1 MPVPR
6 SVHWRGKRN
15 PKICLSSTEK
25 RHYEATLDDGCALNE
40 VYTRRRTSSDK
51 RPNTSA

>member
-6 SVHWRGKRN
+6 SVHWERKKKSEN
-15 PKICLSSTEK
+15 LSFVKK

-40 VYTRRRTSSDK
+40 GLY
-51 RPNTSA
+51 